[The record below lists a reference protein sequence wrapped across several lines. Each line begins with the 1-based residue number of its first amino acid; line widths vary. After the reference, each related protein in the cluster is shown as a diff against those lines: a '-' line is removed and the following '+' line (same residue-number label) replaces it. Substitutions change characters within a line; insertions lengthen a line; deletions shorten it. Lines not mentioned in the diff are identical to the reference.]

1 MDRIPLILEPT
12 LPSDYRTP
20 SKPIPYRQAGWT
32 VPERESAGVH
42 LTTECIDSVDSRCL
56 PSIISLFGEKAGS
69 ATSGSDKAS
78 PKIPGRSTSSD
89 TTECIQRATDCA
101 NTIPPHSRPQVDAQQ
116 LLLENAQ
123 LRSDCQRS
131 ESKAEFWKGQYYK
144 LHSMCWTTP
153 ISEFGFSDRPG
164 SWTASKNTWYP
175 ANIPVRKFSIRNRG
189 TGKASQ
195 RSDENS
201 AWSVYGPPFAPHSYT
216 VED

>member
-56 PSIISLFGEKAGS
+56 PSIISLFGEKAES
-69 ATSGSDKAS
+69 ATSEGDKAS

-89 TTECIQRATDCA
+89 TTECIQRATDSA
-101 NTIPPHSRPQVDAQQ
+101 NTIPPHSRPLVDAQQ
-116 LLLENAQ
+116 LLLENVQ

-131 ESKAEFWKGQYYK
+131 ESEAEFWKGQYYK
-144 LHSMCWTTP
+144 LHSLCWTTP

-164 SWTASKNTWYP
+164 NWTASENSTWNP
-175 ANIPVRKFSIRNRG
+175 ANTPVGEISFGNQG
-189 TGKASQ
+189 TGKAPQ
-195 RSDENS
+195 RSDGGS
-201 AWSVYGPPFAPHSYT
+201 DGRFYGPPFAPHPYI
-216 VED
+216 VK